1 MHASPSTPP
10 YKRIILTN
18 QSKLTTKSSVTNFI
32 SCFFLISWHT
42 FRLESNMVYLSE
54 NGKAL
59 IQISLLE
66 LDKHTYLMLQAKYK
80 DKLKTITEYYT
91 LKRVIT

>member
-1 MHASPSTPP
+1 
-10 YKRIILTN
+10 
-18 QSKLTTKSSVTNFI
+18 
-32 SCFFLISWHT
+32 
-42 FRLESNMVYLSE
+42 MVYLSE

-80 DKLKTITEYYT
+80 DKLNTCLLYT
-91 LKRVIT
+91 SDAADE

>member
-1 MHASPSTPP
+1 MHASPSTLP
-10 YKRIILTN
+10 YIRIILTN

-42 FRLESNMVYLSE
+42 FSLEPNMVYLSE

-59 IQISLLE
+59 ISILLLD
-66 LDKHTYLMLQAKYK
+66 LDKHTYLMLQAEYK
-80 DKLKTITEYYT
+80 DKLNTILY
-91 LKRVIT
+91 KG